1 MQRPVIQHEP
11 FSPIPKLER
20 ALTLEQHPPN
30 MSPIMPPTASHWGIV
45 SINIRPAIAMIFEDA
60 GRGSSMP
67 YISAFSREGAA
78 LMILGFMTLPS
89 EEAEAWRSLSV
100 ERRRVPPVIGPEVLP
115 ESVLRFLAIQIA
127 SAHCLRALSVE
138 IV

>member
-1 MQRPVIQHEP
+1 
-11 FSPIPKLER
+11 
-20 ALTLEQHPPN
+20 
-30 MSPIMPPTASHWGIV
+30 
-45 SINIRPAIAMIFEDA
+45 MIFEDA

-78 LMILGFMTLPS
+78 FIILGFMTSPS

-100 ERRRVPPVIGPEVLP
+100 ERRRGPVMGPEVLP
-115 ESVLRFLAIQIA
+115 ESVLRLLAIQVA

-138 IV
+138 MV